1 MRNEDGC
8 ETALCLA
15 AVIIPHYNDVAR
27 LRRCLE
33 ALVPQAQG
41 GGFDLVVV
49 DNGSSEPLQPLRA
62 AFPQVRFVVEAEKGA
77 AAARNRGVLETTA
90 PWIFFLDADCIPA
103 SDWLA
108 RAEYHARA
116 QRKDVDLIGG
126 RVDIFDETAPPR
138 SGAQAFEAVF
148 AFDNRGYV
156 ERQGFSVTANLLTRR
171 AVFLDVGP
179 LRAGLSEDMDWCHRA
194 RAKGYRLIYD
204 EALRCA
210 HPTRTDWAALKR
222 KWQRLTEEMFAV
234 SGRSPAARLRWAG
247 RGLAMLPSVLAHAP
261 KVMTS
266 PQLSGAGERTRA
278 LTTLLRLRLWRA
290 RRMLSQALTGQ

>member
-8 ETALCLA
+8 ETDLCLA
-15 AVIIPHYNDVAR
+15 AVIIPHYNDVTR

-41 GGFDLVVV
+41 GAFDLVVV
-49 DNGSSEPLQPLRA
+49 DNGSTEPLQAVRS
-62 AFPQVRFVVEAEKGA
+62 AFPQVRFILEAEKGA
-77 AAARNRGVLETTA
+77 AAARNRGVVETTA

-103 SDWLA
+103 TDWLA
-108 RAEYHARA
+108 RAEDHARA

-126 RVDIFDETAPPR
+126 RVEVFDETAPPR

-171 AVFLDVGP
+171 EVFVDVGP
-179 LRAGLSEDMDWCHRA
+179 LRPGLSEDMDWCHRA

-234 SGRSPAARLRWAG
+234 NGRSPTARLRWAA
-247 RGLAMLPSVLAHAP
+247 RALAMLPSVLAHAP

-266 PQLSGAGERTRA
+266 PQLSGAGDRTRA
-278 LTTLLRLRLWRA
+278 LVTLLRLRLWRA
-290 RRMLSQALTGQ
+290 RRMLGQALTGQ

>member
-8 ETALCLA
+8 EADLCLA
-15 AVIIPHYNDVAR
+15 AVIIPHYNDVTR

-33 ALVPQAQG
+33 ALVPQVQEGA
-41 GGFDLVVV
+41 FDLVVV
-49 DNGSSEPLQPLRA
+49 DNGSSEPLQTVRT
-62 AFPQVRFVVEAEKGA
+62 AFPQVRFIVEAEKGA

-103 SDWLA
+103 ADWLA

-126 RVDIFDETAPPR
+126 RVEIFDETAPPR

-171 AVFLDVGP
+171 AVFTDVGP

-194 RAKGYRLIYD
+194 RARGYRLIYD

-210 HPTRTDWAALKR
+210 HPTRTDWAALRR

-234 SGRSPAARLRWAG
+234 NGLGPAARLRWAA
-247 RGLAMLPSVLAHAP
+247 RGLAMLPSILAHAP

-266 PQLSGAGERTRA
+266 PQLSGTGERRRA
-278 LTTLLRLRLWRA
+278 LVTLLRLRLWRA
-290 RRMLSQALTGQ
+290 WRMLSQALTGQ